1 MQSQQHHAPGHGGI
15 GFLGALS
22 LIFVVAK
29 LAGVV
34 DWSWWIVFL
43 PVLIP
48 LIVLGVVGV
57 FMLLIFVGGIIVA
70 RMHRKQLRAAQLR
83 RTNKLLA
90 VMALALK
97 RD

>member
-1 MQSQQHHAPGHGGI
+1 MQSQQHHSPGHGGI

-22 LIFVVAK
+22 LIFVIAK
-29 LAGVV
+29 LAGAV
-34 DWSWWIVFL
+34 DWSWWVVFL
-43 PVLIP
+43 PVLVP
-48 LIVLGVVGV
+48 LIVLGVVGMV
-57 FMLLIFVGGIIVA
+57 MLLIFVGGIAVA
-70 RMHRKQLRAAQLR
+70 RMHNKKLRTAQLR